1 MDAHCIICF
10 SSDVKSLRPF
20 KGISTIFEHKYLK
33 QCNSCKMVFIDPMP
47 SDDELE
53 IYNAN
58 YFESAHGGH
67 PTNPSAVAFFSG
79 IGKLRGYYV
88 DAFLLRNGFKTKRV
102 LEIGPGHGYFA
113 KNWIKLHPNVDYFG
127 VETDKSCYDSLKQA
141 GVQILAPEQ
150 VDSSF
155 EEVDLVII
163 SHVLEHVS
171 NPESFLQ
178 TVTKKLRKG
187 GVLFIEVPCFDWQHK
202 ELDEPHLLFFDKEPM
217 KLLLKKVGFDQIE
230 VNYYGNTIELLKSR
244 SRIDQLFTKIRSK
257 LIDMGFHG
265 IFAYPAQKGLSLL
278 TPLESAAS
286 RHAMAHSESVQPSW
300 WLRTVSIKQ

>member
-1 MDAHCIICF
+1 MSNCLIC
-10 SSDVKSLRPF
+10 SSDKTKKIRPF
-20 KGISTIFEHKYLK
+20 KGANQIFDNKFLMQCMNCQMVYL
-33 QCNSCKMVFIDPMP
+33 SPMP
-47 SDDELE
+47 SDADLE

-67 PTNPSAVAFFSG
+67 PSNPSALAFFSG

-88 DAFLLRNGFKTKRV
+88 DSFLLRNGLNAKRV

-113 KNWIKLHPNVDYFG
+113 KNWIELHPNVDYFG
-127 VETDKSCYDSLKQA
+127 VETDKSCYESLKRA
-141 GVQILAPEQ
+141 GVKILAPEQ

-202 ELDEPHLLFFDKEPM
+202 ELDEPHLLFFDKEPL

-244 SRIDQLFTKIRSK
+244 SKIDQLFTKIRSK

-265 IFAYPAQKGLSLL
+265 IFAYPAKKGLSLL
-278 TPLESAAS
+278 TPLERAAS
-286 RHAMAHSESVQPSW
+286 SHAMAHRESAKPAW

>member
-1 MDAHCIICF
+1 MDTLCVVCF
-10 SSDVKSLRPF
+10 TSDVKSLRPF
-20 KGISTIFEHKYLK
+20 KSINSIFEHKYLK
-33 QCNSCKMVFIDPMP
+33 QCSNCKMVFIDPMP
-47 SDDELE
+47 SDADLE

-67 PTNPSAVAFFSG
+67 PSNSSAVAFFSG
-79 IGKLRGYYV
+79 IGKLRGCYV
-88 DAFLLRNGFKTKRV
+88 DSFLQRNSFNAERV

-113 KNWIKLHPNVDYFG
+113 KNWIEINPNIHYFG
-127 VETDKSCYDSLKQA
+127 VETDKSCYDSLKRS
-141 GVQILAPEQ
+141 GVKILAPEQ

-155 EEVDLVII
+155 AEVDLVII

-202 ELDEPHLLFFDKEPM
+202 KLDEPHLLFFDKEPM
-217 KLLLKKVGFDQIE
+217 KLLLKKVGFNNIE
-230 VNYYGNTIELLKSR
+230 VNYYGNTIELLRSKSK
-244 SRIDQLFTKIRSK
+244 IDHLFTKIRSK

-265 IFAYPAQKGLSLL
+265 LFAFPSQKELSLF
-278 TPLESAAS
+278 TPLERAAT
-286 RHAMAHSESVQPSW
+286 RHAMAHRESVKPAW